1 MSKSDNTFFGKEPRT
16 MLCFVLVIWK
26 LIMHRMY
33 WNWAHG
39 REEIGLFLRMLD
51 ELHFIFSEIEF
62 ISLTRFSERGSC
74 EFQIHMEQRSR
85 KL

>member
-1 MSKSDNTFFGKEPRT
+1 MQ
-16 MLCFVLVIWK
+16 
-26 LIMHRMY
+26 RMY